1 MAGRTIMFV
10 FAITLC
16 MGLIS
21 CQKLGPDEE
30 TLKASRQLKKEP
42 LKSLDQIPLEYGNLV
57 GVTSNSARPNHAQL
71 WFEKP
76 DKTIAVVSVNF
87 INGGLLGDYLLIP
100 RR

>member
-1 MAGRTIMFV
+1 MAGRIVMFLFV
-10 FAITLC
+10 ITLC
-16 MGLIS
+16 MGLTS

-30 TLKASRQLKKEP
+30 AIKASRQLKVET

-57 GVTSNSARPNHAQL
+57 GITSNSARPNHAQL

-76 DKTIAVVSVNF
+76 DKTIVAVSVNF
-87 INGGLLGDYLLIP
+87 INGGLLSDYLLIP